1 MSYKWILL
9 PSQITNRQDNKK
21 DQEKTK
27 LSPSQLKLWAGLI
40 GQGSMISKMV
50 RFKLSVSGNDVAKMG
65 FKGADIGNKIKDM
78 EYQNFK

>member
-1 MSYKWILL
+1 MIIFVNPKDIYMY
-9 PSQITNRQDNKK
+9 KK

-27 LSPSQLKLWAGLI
+27 LTPNQLKQWGSLI

-50 RFKLSVSGNDVAKMG
+50 RFKLSVKGNDVAKMG
-65 FKGADIGNKIKDM
+65 FRGKDIGDKIKDM

>member
-1 MSYKWILL
+1 MIKFN
-9 PSQITNRQDNKK
+9 PQDIYRYKK
-21 DQEKTK
+21 DQEKSK
-27 LSPSQLKLWAGLI
+27 LTPNQLKQWGSLV

-65 FKGADIGNKIKDM
+65 FRGKDIGDKIKDM